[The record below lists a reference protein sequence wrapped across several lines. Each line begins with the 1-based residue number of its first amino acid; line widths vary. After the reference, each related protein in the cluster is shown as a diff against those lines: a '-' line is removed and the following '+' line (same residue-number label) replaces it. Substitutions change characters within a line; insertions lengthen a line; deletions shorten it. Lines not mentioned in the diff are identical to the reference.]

1 MLHVGIVGCTACTS
15 LINLNLRLHEDF
27 VNPLEV
33 ILMAFR
39 HQDYFASSCRLLSLF
54 YSIFT
59 SIPHDSL
66 FVWAQCTWLQ
76 SHRKPYYRLTLSL
89 AGRYCLGSLFLSC
102 CCHQP
107 GNTITMRSYGFAFD
121 HLVSLWLQDLH
132 NFRASKCVQFCI
144 LPSRLLL
151 SLRDNI
157 SNLTSS
163 LT

>member
-1 MLHVGIVGCTACTS
+1 M
-15 LINLNLRLHEDF
+15 
-27 VNPLEV
+27 
-33 ILMAFR
+33 
-39 HQDYFASSCRLLSLF
+39 
-54 YSIFT
+54 
-59 SIPHDSL
+59 
-66 FVWAQCTWLQ
+66 Q

-107 GNTITMRSYGFAFD
+107 GNTIAMISDGFAFA

-163 LT
+163 SMSILGVGCCGSLTYYPHICMSVPPTVLPSSVVCIAGLAMLPFLSSLPRIQHQRHLSQWLLAS